1 MPSIF
6 TGEKI
11 WSSRALGQS
20 KCARLVRQA
29 HHTAVGN
36 IILTTMNQGL
46 FESITGHFLDQ
57 TPIESVSIPN
67 RRVISIMDHLNR
79 LFNTREG
86 SLPHLKD
93 YGLPDIS
100 EIYRKMPHGIE
111 ELQKAIKK
119 TIEKYEPRLQ
129 KIKVIPKDSDP
140 KEFRLVFI
148 LTGELREGGLVRFQT
163 TFTSM
168 GSSSIA
174 PWKKTE

>member
-1 MPSIF
+1 
-6 TGEKI
+6 
-11 WSSRALGQS
+11 
-20 KCARLVRQA
+20 
-29 HHTAVGN
+29 
-36 IILTTMNQGL
+36 MNQGL

-57 TPIESVSIPN
+57 TPVESVSVPH
-67 RRVISIMDHLNR
+67 RRVLSIMDHLNR

-129 KIKVIPKDSDP
+129 KIKVIPKETDP

-148 LTGELREGGLVRFQT
+148 LTGELRDGGLVRFQT
-163 TFTSM
+163 TFTST